1 MFQSILCPVD
11 TSEPGLEQKALSVAK
26 LLAEANGAS
35 ITLLAVVPDMPV
47 MAAEYLPADFHKTQM
62 SEFRRVLEDIA
73 TASGLPKE
81 RVRTKVR
88 IGRPYHEILEEAQAS
103 HADLIVMA
111 SHRPRLATYL
121 LGSNAAHVVRHAT
134 CSVMALRPEA
144 A

>member
-1 MFQSILCPVD
+1 MFHTILCPVD
-11 TSEPGLEQKALSVAK
+11 TAEPGLETKALSVARQ
-26 LLAEANGAS
+26 LAAESGAS

-47 MAAEYLPADFHKTQM
+47 MAAEYLPADFHANQM
-62 SEFRRVLEDIA
+62 SEAEQTLKDLAVKSD
-73 TASGLPKE
+73 LPQDKVQT
-81 RVRTKVR
+81 RVRL
-88 IGRPYHEILEEAQAS
+88 GRPYHEILEEAEAT

-121 LGSNAAHVVRHAT
+121 LGSNAAHVVRHAQ